1 MKQWPSG
8 RTSAHLIRLL
18 AVVILC
24 TTASTLQA
32 DLRTQAIR
40 EAAEFVVK
48 KFSKEA
54 AGETVES
61 LTGKITALATRHGD
75 EAIEAVRRVGP
86 RAIRWADEAGEHG
99 TAAVRLMA
107 RMGDDAVWVARDP
120 KRLSLFAK
128 WGDDAAEAMI
138 KHKDIADD
146 VIAAGG
152 KSAARALRAVDGRN
166 ARRLAMM
173 AEGGEL
179 AGIGRTPQLMGV
191 IQRFGNR
198 GMDFIWRNKGVLVG
212 AAVVSAFVANPEPY
226 IDGTLKLADAVA
238 DRAAGPLAERAV
250 DRANWTLL
258 FGAAGAIGI
267 GWIAIRTGALRRV
280 FSKRA

>member
-1 MKQWPSG
+1 M
-8 RTSAHLIRLL
+8 
-18 AVVILC
+18 
-24 TTASTLQA
+24 QA

-54 AGETVES
+54 AGETVET
-61 LTGKITALATRHGD
+61 LTGKIAALATRHGD
-75 EAIEAVRRVGP
+75 EAIEAVRKVGP
-86 RAIRWADEAGEHG
+86 RAIRLAEEAGEHG
-99 TAAVRLMA
+99 AVAVGLMA
-107 RMGDDAVWVARDP
+107 RMGDDAVWVAANPR
-120 KRLSLFAK
+120 RLSLFAK

-138 KHKDIADD
+138 RHKDIADD

-152 KSAARALRAVDGRN
+152 KSAARALRAVDGQG

-173 AEGGEL
+173 AEEGEL
-179 AGIGRTPQLMGV
+179 AAIGHTPQLMGV

-226 IDGTLKLADAVA
+226 IDGTLKLADVVA
-238 DRAAGPLAERAV
+238 EKAAGPLAERAV

-258 FGAAGAIGI
+258 FGVAGALGVA
-267 GWIAIRTGALRRV
+267 WVAIRFRGLRRRI
-280 FSKRA
+280 SRSA